1 MPTSA
6 GAWITAARSRRRPSF
21 CAGHRAEIRERI
33 AEIAEADRVGDP
45 SLLWDRGVAGER
57 VAIDTYRDALAAL
70 ALIREAVE
78 DCAPPGSIAR
88 EGYVSREFTAQA
100 KALVRGIHAIAS
112 RSPREPS

>member
-1 MPTSA
+1 MLCCRGGDDYRQPVHATPGRGTT
-6 GAWITAARSRRRPSF
+6 GAIFRL
-21 CAGHRAEIRERI
+21 GI

-45 SLLWDRGVAGER
+45 SLLWDRRFAGER